1 MMRKI
6 VLAFFF
12 LIPAASTYSSKP
24 IQELRNLPNKA
35 FDYGETLKYRIHY
48 GFIDAGTATLKVL
61 PQKKVKNGRLCY
73 HIVAEGRSVSA
84 FDWFFRVR
92 DHFETLVDQQTLAP
106 HTFYR
111 NTDEGGYKIKQ
122 TVYFDQEKALAHSDT
137 RNFIPIP
144 LYAQDIISAFYYART
159 LDLSQLKINQYYKFP
174 VFLDDQIY
182 QVGFKYLGK
191 EKITTEAGT
200 FSTLKI
206 RPLLLTGRVF
216 SEEEGMTLY
225 VSDDDRKIPIEL
237 EAEILVG
244 SVKMSLV
251 KG

>member
-1 MMRKI
+1 MKNLLWVI
-6 VLAFFF
+6 C
-12 LIPAASTYSSKP
+12 LILPTTSTNSAKT
-24 IQELRNLPNKA
+24 IQELRRLPNNA
-35 FDYGETLKYRIHY
+35 FDFGETLKYRIHY

-61 PQKKVKNGRLCY
+61 PQKKYKNGHLCF
-73 HIVAEGRSVSA
+73 HIVADGRSVSA
-84 FDWFFRVR
+84 FDWFFKVR
-92 DHFETLVDQQTLAP
+92 DHFETLVDRETLAP

-144 LYAQDIISAFYYART
+144 QYAQDIISAFYYART
-159 LDLSQLKINQYYKFP
+159 LDLSKLKINQHYKFP

-191 EKITTEAGT
+191 EKISTDAGT
-200 FSTLKI
+200 FSALKI

-216 SEEEGMTLY
+216 SEEEGMTLF
-225 VSDDDRKIPIEL
+225 VSDDERKIPIEL

-251 KG
+251 RN